1 MRISD
6 WSSDVCS
13 SDLLANIDAV
23 RSYIQQYDPGN
34 AERFSSEFP
43 PSDRGQTFTS
53 TENNFAFYGQLNYGF
68 DSLGF
73 PIAGSA
79 GVRSVNKIGSA
90 SCRERGLQYVSISG
104 GAVSLTNKKKKNT

>member
-68 DSLGF
+68 DALGF
-73 PIAGSA
+73 PIDGSA
-79 GVRSVNKIGSA
+79 GVRYVNTWGSSNKIGSTRLN
-90 SCRERGLQYVSISG
+90 SSH
-104 GAVSLTNKKKKNT
+104 

>member
-68 DSLGF
+68 DALGF
-73 PIAGSA
+73 PIDGSA
-79 GVRSVNKIGSA
+79 GVR
-90 SCRERGLQYVSISG
+90 RTEERRVGKECVRTSR
-104 GAVSLTNKKKKNT
+104 SLWWP